1 MINLLTRRGFLGLAA
16 GAMLAGGS
24 GLLSGCNQRERFV
37 DGKLILDFYTPSSPE
52 FNELYQNKLVP
63 AFEKKFPKIKVRVN
77 SSLGDAGYDAKLL
90 TLIAGKMAP
99 DIFHVTQTNFPF
111 YANKGIAMPI
121 DEFLARD
128 DEIKRS
134 DFYQKLLDGLT
145 VNGKLVGLPTDF
157 STIIM
162 FYNKEMFDKHNVKY
176 PEPDW
181 TVEDYLEKCKAFTL
195 DTDKDG
201 YIDQWGTTNPN
212 AYNRWPTW
220 VWNNGGELFTPD
232 AQTCTM
238 DSPEAIEGLKFYID
252 LSLKEGVAPTSEQ
265 SMGQG
270 FQEQFMARRAA
281 MIADSRFAYKRF
293 LRKKGLAFEWD
304 VAPMP
309 TGKRQATTFIWG
321 ANCIYRD
328 TPYPEE
334 SYELLKFL
342 SNEVGAAINL
352 EAGNALPAYKEAAEN
367 AVRNREDP
375 KAPANDLFFLDAI
388 SYARQ
393 APFPPQYAD
402 YEAAMNRLHDA
413 FLGLA
418 TPKEVCTEFTARVN
432 QILQSKAL

>member
-1 MINLLTRRGFLGLAA
+1 MTNILTRRRFLGLTA
-16 GAMLAGGS
+16 GALLAGGS
-24 GLLSGCNQRERFV
+24 GMLSGCNRRERFE
-37 DGKLILDFYTPSSPE
+37 DGKLVLDFYTPSSPE

-63 AFEKKFPKIKVRVN
+63 AFEKKFPKIRVRVN

-121 DEFLARD
+121 DDFLASD
-128 DEIKRS
+128 DKLKRS

-162 FYNKEMFDKHNVKY
+162 FYNKEMFDKHGVKY

-181 TVEDYLEKCKAFTL
+181 TNDDYLEKCKAFTL

-201 YIDQWGTTNPN
+201 YVDQWGTTNPN

-220 VWNNGGELFTPD
+220 VWNNGGELFTHD
-232 AQTCTM
+232 AQTCIM
-238 DSPEAIEGLKFYID
+238 DTPAAIEGLKFYID
-252 LSLKEGVAPTSEQ
+252 LSLKEGVAPTPEQ

-293 LRKKGLAFEWD
+293 LRKKGLAFPWD

-334 SYELLKFL
+334 SWELLKFL

-352 EAGNALPAYKEAAEN
+352 EAGNALPAYKEAAES

-375 KAPANDLFFLDAI
+375 RAPANDLFFLDAI

-418 TPKEVCTEFTARVN
+418 TPQEVCTEFTARVN